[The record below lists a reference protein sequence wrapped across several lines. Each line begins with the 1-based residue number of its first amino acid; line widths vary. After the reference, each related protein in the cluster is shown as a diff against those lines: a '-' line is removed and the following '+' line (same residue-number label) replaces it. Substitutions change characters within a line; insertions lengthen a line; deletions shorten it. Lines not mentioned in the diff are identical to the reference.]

1 MNLREYG
8 VGIIGTGSY
17 LPDFVETNEELC
29 KTLPPEITPDWI
41 IQKTGIKS
49 RRIAEKGV
57 RTSDMALS
65 AAKKAIENAGINAED
80 IDLIV
85 CCTHSHE
92 YIFPAL
98 SAKIM
103 KELGIKECQVFD
115 VQANCTGFV
124 TGLTVASDRMFSEPL
139 IRNALVIGAEMQS
152 PFRNKADY
160 NTAIFLGDGAG
171 AAILAK
177 VEPGRGI
184 IASSFHADPSTYES
198 VRLRGGGSAHT
209 FQNREYDPLV
219 DNMEMNGLAT
229 WKQAITNLPISIKRT
244 CAKVNTE
251 VGQVDFFLFH
261 QANFQMISYVMAKA
275 KIPMEKTHTNIV
287 DVGNT
292 ASASVAIVLD
302 EALRAGKI
310 KKGDKVILAAVG
322 AGFIFGSSYW
332 NW

>member
-1 MNLREYG
+1 MNHKEYG

-17 LPDFVETNEELC
+17 LPDFIETNDELC
-29 KTLPPEITPDWI
+29 KTLPPEITPEWI

-49 RRIAEKGV
+49 RRIAGKGIT
-57 RTSDMALS
+57 TSFMALN
-65 AAKKAIENAGINAED
+65 AAKKAIENAGISIEE
-80 IDLIV
+80 IGLIV

-103 KELGIKECQVFD
+103 KDLGAKNCQVFD

-124 TGLTVASDRMFSEPL
+124 TGLTVASDRMFCEPE
-139 IRNALVIGAEMQS
+139 IKYALVIGAEMQS
-152 PFRNKADY
+152 PFRNTADY
-160 NTAIFLGDGAG
+160 NTAIFLSDGAG
-171 AAILAK
+171 AAILSK
-177 VEPGRGI
+177 VEPGRGV

-198 VRLRGGGSAHT
+198 VRLRGGGSSFT
-209 FQNREYDPLV
+209 FKDRQFDTSI

-244 CAKVNTE
+244 CAKVKTE
-251 VGQVDFFLFH
+251 VADVDFFLFH
-261 QANFQMISYVMAKA
+261 QANFQMISYVMAKS

-302 EALRAGKI
+302 EALKLNKI
-310 KKGDKVILAAVG
+310 KKGDTVVLAAVG
-322 AGFIFGSSYW
+322 AGFIFGSSIW
-332 NW
+332 KW